1 VLDEGS
7 LSAVPSNEIV
17 RAYWEQEP
25 CGTDPAVVGNLAPH
39 TREWFEEV
47 ERFRYDVEGYI
58 HSVAQFTRHH
68 GQTILE
74 VGVGAGTDHLQW
86 ARAGCQCYGVDLTDA
101 AIETTRER
109 LALYGL
115 ESDLRRIDA
124 ESLPFPSDRFD
135 VVYSW
140 GVIHHSA
147 HPDRMVAEIRR
158 VLKPGGEFIGMM
170 YGRHS
175 VIALRF
181 WVRHAL
187 LKGRPWQSIADVI
200 GKHVESRGTKAYTVA
215 ELRELFAAFAT
226 FSAKPVITV
235 ADTSDWPRV
244 ISRFFPD
251 DWGWFITLR
260 AHK

>member
-1 VLDEGS
+1 MPDS
-7 LSAVPSNEIV
+7 PANEPV

-25 CGTDPAVVGNLAPH
+25 CGTDRAVVGPLPPL
-39 TREWFEEV
+39 TREWFEAV
-47 ERFRYDVEGYI
+47 EQSRYRYEPFI
-58 HSVAQFTRHH
+58 HSTAQFSRHH
-68 GQTILE
+68 GQELLE

-86 ARAGCQCYGVDLTDA
+86 ARAGCRCHGVDLTDA
-101 AIETTRER
+101 AIETTRAR
-109 LALYGL
+109 LATYGFT
-115 ESDLRRIDA
+115 SDLRRVDA
-124 ESLPFPSDRFD
+124 ETLPFESNRFD

-147 HPDRMVAEIRR
+147 HPERMIAEIHR

-187 LKGRPWQSIADVI
+187 LKGRPWRSIADVI
-200 GKHVESRGTKAYTVA
+200 GTEIESPGTKAYTV
-215 ELRELFAAFAT
+215 RELERLFAMFEACEAR
-226 FSAKPVITV
+226 PVIT
-235 ADTSDWPRV
+235 APDLADWPKA

-251 DWGWFITLR
+251 DWGWFITLHAR
-260 AHK
+260 K

>member
-1 VLDEGS
+1 VTT
-7 LSAVPSNEIV
+7 NQKV
-17 RAYWEQEP
+17 RDYWEQEP
-25 CGTDPAVVGNLAPH
+25 CGTDRAVVGDLTPQ
-39 TREWFEEV
+39 TREWFDEV
-47 ERFRYDVEGYI
+47 ERFRYDVEPYI
-58 HSVAQFTRHH
+58 HSVAQFTRHR
-68 GQTILE
+68 GRTILE

-86 ARAGCQCYGVDLTDA
+86 ARAGCRCHGVDLTDA
-101 AIETTRER
+101 AIETTRAR

-115 ESDLRRIDA
+115 ESDLRRMDA
-124 ESLPFPSDRFD
+124 ESLPFESDQFD

-147 HPDRMVAEIRR
+147 HPDRIIAEIHR
-158 VLKPGGEFIGMM
+158 VLKPGGQFIGMM

-187 LKGRPWQSIADVI
+187 MKARPWRSIGDVI
-200 GKHVESRGTKAYTVA
+200 GTHVESPGTKAYTVA
-215 ELRELFAAFAT
+215 ELRTLFAAFTT
-226 FSAKPVITV
+226 FAARPVITA
-235 ADTSDWPRV
+235 ADTADWPRM

-260 AHK
+260 AGK